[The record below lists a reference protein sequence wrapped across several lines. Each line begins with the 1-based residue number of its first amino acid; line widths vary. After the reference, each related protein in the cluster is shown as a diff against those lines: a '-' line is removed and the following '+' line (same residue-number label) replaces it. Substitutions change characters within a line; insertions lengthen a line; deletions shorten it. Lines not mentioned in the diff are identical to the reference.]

1 MSNAVR
7 RLNQMHQYTKFD
19 TIHRFLPTARARE
32 PIQRQE
38 TTQGQILEDIA
49 LIKTVELE
57 KRMTQTYIVLVA
69 VNADV
74 FGEKDEMNNP
84 VRLTYIRFVLLVIL
98 SFDNGLR

>member
-1 MSNAVR
+1 MRDN
-7 RLNQMHQYTKFD
+7 T
-19 TIHRFLPTARARE
+19 E
-32 PIQRQE
+32 PRDN
-38 TTQGQILEDIA
+38 TGSRDNTGPRDNKGQTSEDIA

-69 VNADV
+69 VNVDV